1 MIYHTGSRD
10 DWDYISRITRDPSW
24 AWDAMARHRDLNQK
38 YVAPSDG
45 HDDVRQERASPLLLY
60 SYRSSQ
66 TNQYL
71 PSAHSRNGTLSVSLP
86 GYTYPGDS
94 RVIAA
99 TAEPDFVSEFPFQ
112 RDPNAGNSVRLITI
126 LMSSLFLPAF
136 VSENR
141 SALAGYR
148 APLPMASAPAR
159 PPATL
164 DRNTSIARTYISCFT
179 PMLRS
184 FLRPPILV
192 PRLLHSMVLSSE
204 PDPLVSQQIPPLPS
218 PRSRGIRSKVAG
230 DSPQG
235 GHSEC
240 GGDQHSAASDAL
252 WDRRSS

>member
-1 MIYHTGSRD
+1 MLFRSD

-99 TAEPDFVSEFPFQ
+99 AAEPDFVSEFPFQ
-112 RDPNAGNSVRLITI
+112 RDANAGNSVRLITI
-126 LMSSLFLPAF
+126 ASFGLFYQP
-136 VSENR
+136 
-141 SALAGYR
+141 
-148 APLPMASAPAR
+148 
-159 PPATL
+159 
-164 DRNTSIARTYISCFT
+164 
-179 PMLRS
+179 S
-184 FLRPPILV
+184 FP
-192 PRLLHSMVLSSE
+192 
-204 PDPLVSQQIPPLPS
+204 
-218 PRSRGIRSKVAG
+218 KT
-230 DSPQG
+230 
-235 GHSEC
+235 
-240 GGDQHSAASDAL
+240 
-252 WDRRSS
+252 DRRWLGAGHHCQRQALQFGNQLRWTGIHQSPESTHLASRPRYETS